1 MSTPSTPASTPA
13 SRPLTVRPR
22 VRVGSAAL
30 RLARGARTLLH
41 ALALTARRLLI
52 RLLWLLRGWAGLLA
66 GLLVA
71 LALWLGPLAGARWIA
86 AQATTLS
93 HHAAAAATTWYQ
105 TAYDAVA
112 WPAANGLT
120 ALRATQA
127 WAHHGLHGLA
137 PTIHTTPWAY
147 WMRYGAAWRYVALQ
161 GRGGAAVRAAIPVEL
176 GGALGVLALFAVFIM
191 IGRRKRALDPT
202 RANTYGGARW
212 QTWDEL
218 RRRRAKPGDMV
229 LGTVRRGLG
238 RITVGVSSELLLE
251 GVAID
256 APTGLGKSNAFFKTQ
271 LLEPDPGVDYVA
283 TDNKGDGWKQTAAAL
298 SRTHDVY
305 RLDMQ
310 TPAHSVTWAPLALV
324 RTPAKAEDWAR
335 AWLHNSKPADSAP
348 PQPYFEQAVL
358 LLMAAGVMHVHA
370 VAAAAGRPSGTLDE
384 LLALL
389 LQPNVEAIERALKSG
404 PSGAETGPA
413 AQFLGLIAEHR
424 DLRSSIPSGLAP
436 RLSALAD
443 PAIKAVVG
451 GQGALDLDRLG
462 RTDRRPVALY
472 IVIPAGDDTLRPL
485 VAALFT
491 TMFTVLLDRARTLP
505 NGELAREVRML
516 LDEFGTMG
524 AIPNAPKW
532 FNICRQPRISRVIS
546 FQSFSQLVDDYGE
559 LGAKAII
566 DSCNVLA
573 WLGGTRGDDA
583 KWASEALGNRTVLAR
598 GEGDSAAPGGL
609 FGRRPERDSRSA
621 SETGVPLLFPDDLAA
636 SSRRRVVAIAR
647 EARPMDLRTRPVWS
661 VRAMRRLMTRPA
673 PVACVEAPAQPT
685 PAPSRPTPSRPTP
698 AAPSPA
704 SAPAAQTPARA
715 EARVV
720 PAPPPSPAW
729 GTMPAVT
736 PRAPVRVGAKAT
748 PATPSSTPTVPTAVA
763 PVASTPAAATDAPS
777 SRPARLPTAPVKHG
791 TAYDW
796 TGLP

>member
-1 MSTPSTPASTPA
+1 MSTPASPPITG
-13 SRPLTVRPR
+13 RPW
-22 VRVGSAAL
+22 
-30 RLARGARTLLH
+30 ARAGHL
-41 ALALTARRLLI
+41 ARRLPSRARAGI
-52 RLLWLLRGWAGLLA
+52 VALLRIARHLLARVCWLLRGWSGLIAGLLA
-66 GLLVA
+66 V
-71 LALWLGPLAGARWIA
+71 LALWLGPLAGARWSVT
-86 AQATTLS
+86 QATALYRHVVAAVTL
-93 HHAAAAATTWYQ
+93 WYQ

-112 WPAANGLT
+112 WPAANGV
-120 ALRATQA
+120 AAVRATQA

-137 PTIHTTPWAY
+137 PTIHTSTWAF
-147 WMRYGAAWRYVALQ
+147 WMRHGAAWRYATLHSRSGAL
-161 GRGGAAVRAAIPVEL
+161 VRAAIPLEL
-176 GGALGVLALFAVFIM
+176 GGALALLALFAVFIV

-218 RRRRAKPGDMV
+218 KRRRAKPGDMV
-229 LGTVRRGLG
+229 LGTARRGLR
-238 RITVGVSSELLLE
+238 RITIGVRSALLLE

-271 LLEPDPGVDYVA
+271 LLEPDPQVDYVA
-283 TDNKGDGWKQTAAAL
+283 TDNKGDGWNQTAAAM
-298 SRTHDVY
+298 SRTHDIY

-310 TPAHSVTWAPLALV
+310 NPANSVTWAPLALV

-389 LQPNVEAIERALKSG
+389 LQPNVEAIEKALKNG

-451 GQGALDLDRLG
+451 GQGTLDLDRLG
-462 RTDRRPVALY
+462 RAGRRPVALY

-491 TMFTVLLDRARTLP
+491 TMFTVLLDRARALP

-566 DSCNVLA
+566 DSCNVLG

-583 KWASEALGNRTVLAR
+583 KWASDALGNRTVLAH
-598 GEGDSAAPGGL
+598 GEGESRTAGL
-609 FGRRPERDSRSA
+609 FGRSPDRGSQSV
-621 SETGVPLLFPDDLAA
+621 SEAGVPLLFPDDLAA

-673 PVACVEAPAQPT
+673 PRACLEAPLPSHPASVTPARAPAPVRTTAAGAPAPT
-685 PAPSRPTPSRPTP
+685 PAPTTG
-698 AAPSPA
+698 
-704 SAPAAQTPARA
+704 SAPAK
-715 EARVV
+715 
-720 PAPPPSPAW
+720 
-729 GTMPAVT
+729 MPG
-736 PRAPVRVGAKAT
+736 APVRVAAKA
-748 PATPSSTPTVPTAVA
+748 PA
-763 PVASTPAAATDAPS
+763 PVRAAGAPAASTPAAAADPAPTAVAS
-777 SRPARLPTAPVKHG
+777 ASRPARLPTAPVKHG

>member
-1 MSTPSTPASTPA
+1 MSTPASP
-13 SRPLTVRPR
+13 
-22 VRVGSAAL
+22 
-30 RLARGARTLLH
+30 
-41 ALALTARRLLI
+41 ALTARTVARASYAARRLARAPHAIVRLLALTLRRLLT
-52 RLLWLLRGWAGLLA
+52 RLLWLLRGWAGLIA

-71 LALWLGPLAGARWIA
+71 LALWLGPLAGARWITNQTIA
-86 AQATTLS
+86 LS
-93 HHAAAAATTWYQ
+93 HHVAAAVTLWYQ
-105 TAYDAVA
+105 TGYDAVA
-112 WPAANGLT
+112 WPAANGLA
-120 ALRATQA
+120 ALRAVQA
-127 WAHHGLHGLA
+127 WARHGYHGLA
-137 PTIHTTPWAY
+137 PTIHTSTWTF
-147 WMRYGAAWRYVALQ
+147 WMRHGAAWRYTNLHSRA
-161 GRGGAAVRAAIPVEL
+161 GAPVRAAIPLEL
-176 GGALGVLALFAVFIM
+176 GGALALLALCGVFIM

-212 QTWDEL
+212 QTWDEIK
-218 RRRRAKPGDMV
+218 RRRARPGDMV
-229 LGTVRRGLG
+229 LGTARHGFKRV
-238 RITVGVSSELLLE
+238 TVGVKAALLLE
-251 GVAID
+251 GMAID

-271 LLEPDPGVDYVA
+271 LLEPDPDVDYVA
-283 TDNKGDGWKQTAAAL
+283 TDNKGDGWNQTAAAM

-310 TPAHSVTWAPLALV
+310 NPANSVTWAPLALV

-370 VAAAAGRPSGTLDE
+370 VAAAAGRSSGTLDE

-389 LQPNVEAIERALKSG
+389 LQPNVEAIEKALKNG

-451 GQGALDLDRLG
+451 GQGTLDLDRLG
-462 RTDRRPVALY
+462 RAGWRPVALY

-583 KWASEALGNRTVLAR
+583 KWASDALGNRTVLAH
-598 GEGDSAAPGGL
+598 GEGESRTAGL
-609 FGRRPERDSRSA
+609 FGRSPDRGSQSV

-647 EARPMDLRTRPVWS
+647 EARPMDLRTRPMWS
-661 VRAMRRLMTRPA
+661 VQAMRRLMKRPA
-673 PVACVEAPAQPT
+673 PPARLEAPAPST
-685 PAPSRPTPSRPTP
+685 PPP
-698 AAPSPA
+698 AAV
-704 SAPAAQTPARA
+704 TPAREDA
-715 EARVV
+715 QVVAVPDAARGATPVGT
-720 PAPPPSPAW
+720 PS
-729 GTMPAVT
+729 
-736 PRAPVRVGAKAT
+736 APVRVRAKPI
-748 PATPSSTPTVPTAVA
+748 PATPPPATTAAVAVA
-763 PVASTPAAATDAPS
+763 PAASTPAAATDPA
-777 SRPARLPTAPVKHG
+777 RPARLPTAPVKHG

>member
-1 MSTPSTPASTPA
+1 MSTPASPPITG
-13 SRPLTVRPR
+13 RPW
-22 VRVGSAAL
+22 
-30 RLARGARTLLH
+30 ARAGHL
-41 ALALTARRLLI
+41 ARRLPSRTRAGIVALL
-52 RLLWLLRGWAGLLA
+52 RLVRRLLARALWLLRGWAGLIA
-66 GLLVA
+66 GLLAV
-71 LALWLGPLAGARWIA
+71 LALWLGPLAGARWSVATATALYRHGVA
-86 AQATTLS
+86 AVTL
-93 HHAAAAATTWYQ
+93 WYQ

-112 WPAANGLT
+112 WPAATGV
-120 ALRATQA
+120 AAVRATQA

-137 PTIHTTPWAY
+137 PTIHTTPWAF
-147 WMRYGAAWRYVALQ
+147 WMRHGAAWRYATLHSHS
-161 GRGGAAVRAAIPVEL
+161 GAPVRAAIPLEL
-176 GGALGVLALFAVFIM
+176 GGVLALLALFGVFIV
-191 IGRRKRALDPT
+191 IGRRTRALDPT

-218 RRRRAKPGDMV
+218 KRRRTKPGDMV
-229 LGTVRRGLG
+229 LGTARRGLR
-238 RITVGVSSELLLE
+238 RITIGVRSALLLE

-271 LLEPDPGVDYVA
+271 LLEPDPAVDYVA
-283 TDNKGDGWKQTAAAL
+283 TDNKGDGWNQTAAAM

-310 TPAHSVTWAPLALV
+310 NPANSVTWAPLALV

-370 VAAAAGRPSGTLDE
+370 VATAAGRPSGTLDE

-389 LQPNVEAIERALKSG
+389 LQPNVEAIEKALKNG

-451 GQGALDLDRLG
+451 GQGTLDLDRLG
-462 RTDRRPVALY
+462 RVGRRPVALY

-491 TMFTVLLDRARTLP
+491 TMFTVLLDRARMLP
-505 NGELAREVRML
+505 KGELDREVRML

-532 FNICRQPRISRVIS
+532 FNICRQPRIARVIS

-566 DSCNVLA
+566 DSCNVLG

-583 KWASEALGNRTVLAR
+583 KWASDALGNRTVLAH
-598 GEGDSAAPGGL
+598 GEGESRTAGL
-609 FGRRPERDSRSA
+609 FGRRPDRGSQSV

-647 EARPMDLRTRPVWS
+647 EARPLDLRTRPMWS
-661 VRAMRRLMTRPA
+661 VRAMRRLMTRPV
-673 PVACVEAPAQPT
+673 PRACVEASTHPHPALAAV
-685 PAPSRPTPSRPTP
+685 AP
-698 AAPSPA
+698 
-704 SAPAAQTPARA
+704 AQTPASKGA
-715 EARVV
+715 QVVVV
-720 PAPPPSPAW
+720 PDAAR
-729 GTMPAVT
+729 GAT
-736 PRAPVRVGAKAT
+736 PTGPWAPVRVTAK
-748 PATPSSTPTVPTAVA
+748 
-763 PVASTPAAATDAPS
+763 TPAATATAAPP
-777 SRPARLPTAPVKHG
+777 PALASATSTPPTAPPVTSGPPRLPTAPVKHG

>member
-1 MSTPSTPASTPA
+1 MSTPASP
-13 SRPLTVRPR
+13 PITVRPLA
-22 VRVGSAAL
+22 RVGRAAR
-30 RLARGARTLLH
+30 RLARLARTSVR
-41 ALALTARRLLI
+41 ALRHVVRRLLV
-52 RLLWLLRGWAGLLA
+52 RALWLLRGWVGLIVGLLA
-66 GLLVA
+66 V
-71 LALWLGPLAGARWIA
+71 LALWLGPLAGARWIGG
-86 AQATTLS
+86 QATALSRHGVAAVTL
-93 HHAAAAATTWYQ
+93 WYQ

-112 WPAANGLT
+112 WPAATGV
-120 ALRATQA
+120 AAVRATQA

-137 PTIHTTPWAY
+137 PTIHTSTWAF
-147 WMRYGAAWRYVALQ
+147 WMRHGAAWRYTNLHRRA
-161 GRGGAAVRAAIPVEL
+161 GAPVRAAIPVEL
-176 GGALGVLALFAVFIM
+176 GGALGFLLLCGVFIM
-191 IGRRKRALDPT
+191 IGRRTRALDPT

-218 RRRRAKPGDMV
+218 KLRRAKPGDMV
-229 LGTVRRGLG
+229 LGTARRGLR
-238 RITVGVSSELLLE
+238 RITIGVRSALLLE

-271 LLEPDPGVDYVA
+271 LLEPDPAVDYVA
-283 TDNKGDGWKQTAAAL
+283 TDNKGDGWNQTGAAM

-310 TPAHSVTWAPLALV
+310 NPANSVTWAPLALV

-370 VAAAAGRPSGTLDE
+370 VAAAAGRSSGTLDE

-389 LQPNVEAIERALKSG
+389 LQPNVEAIEKALKNG

-451 GQGALDLDRLG
+451 GQGTLDLDRLG
-462 RTDRRPVALY
+462 RTERRPVALY

-524 AIPNAPKW
+524 AIPHAPKW

-583 KWASEALGNRTVLAR
+583 KWASDALGNRTVLAH

-609 FGRRPERDSRSA
+609 FGRRPERDSRST
-621 SETGVPLLFPDDLAA
+621 SEAGVPLLFPDDLAA

-661 VRAMRRLMTRPA
+661 VRAMRQLMTRPA
-673 PVACVEAPAQPT
+673 PRACVEAPVNPARAPAPALTRTTAAGAPAPT
-685 PAPSRPTPSRPTP
+685 PAPT
-698 AAPSPA
+698 AG
-704 SAPAAQTPARA
+704 SAPAKTPD
-715 EARVV
+715 
-720 PAPPPSPAW
+720 
-729 GTMPAVT
+729 
-736 PRAPVRVGAKAT
+736 APVRVVAKA
-748 PATPSSTPTVPTAVA
+748 PAPA
-763 PVASTPAAATDAPS
+763 PVRAAGAPAASTPAAAKDPAPTAVAS
-777 SRPARLPTAPVKHG
+777 ASRPARLPTAPVKHG

>member
-1 MSTPSTPASTPA
+1 MSTPRTPASP
-13 SRPLTVRPR
+13 PLTTRPWAR
-22 VRVGSAAL
+22 AGIAAR
-30 RLARGARTLLH
+30 RLARLPRAIGRVLVFTLH
-41 ALALTARRLLI
+41 RLCA
-52 RLLWLLRGWAGLLA
+52 RLLWLLRGWAGLIA

-71 LALWLGPLAGARWIA
+71 LGLWLGPLAGARWIA
-86 AQATTLS
+86 SQATTLYR
-93 HHAAAAATTWYQ
+93 HAAAAVMLWYQ

-112 WPAANGLT
+112 WPAANGLS

-127 WAHHGLHGLA
+127 WAHHGYHGLA
-137 PTIHTTPWAY
+137 PTIHTSTWAF
-147 WMRYGAAWRYVALQ
+147 WMRHGAAWRYAALHSPS
-161 GRGGAAVRAAIPVEL
+161 GAPVRAALPLEL
-176 GGALGVLALFAVFIM
+176 GGVLGVLALFVVFIA
-191 IGRRKRALDPT
+191 IGRRKSALDPT
-202 RANTYGGARW
+202 RANTYGGSRW

-218 RRRRAKPGDMV
+218 RQRRAKPGDMV
-229 LGTVRRGLG
+229 LGTARRGF
-238 RITVGVSSELLLE
+238 RKMTVGVRSALLLE

-271 LLEPDPGVDYVA
+271 LLEPDPDVDYVA
-283 TDNKGDGWKQTAAAL
+283 TDNKGDGWTQTAAAL

-310 TPAHSVTWAPLALV
+310 NPANSVTWAPLALV

-389 LQPNVEAIERALKSG
+389 LQPNVEAIEKALKKG

-451 GQGALDLDRLG
+451 AQGTLDLDRLG
-462 RTDRRPVALY
+462 RTGRRPVALY

-505 NGELAREVRML
+505 KGELAREVRLL

-532 FNICRQPRISRVIS
+532 FNICRQPRIARVIS

-566 DSCNVLA
+566 DSCNMLA

-583 KWASEALGNRTVLAR
+583 KWASDALGNRTVLAH
-598 GEGDSAAPGGL
+598 GEGESRTAGL
-609 FGRRPERDSRSA
+609 FGRSPDRGSQSV

-647 EARPMDLRTRPVWS
+647 EARPMDLRTRPMWS
-661 VRAMRRLMTRPA
+661 VRAMRRLMTRTA
-673 PVACVEAPAQPT
+673 PRACVEAPAQPT
-685 PAPSRPTPSRPTP
+685 PAPSRPTP
-698 AAPSPA
+698 AAPASA
-704 SAPAAQTPARA
+704 SAPAARTPARA
-715 EARVV
+715 EARVGL
-720 PAPPPSPAW
+720 APTPSPAW
-729 GTMPAVT
+729 GAMPAVT
-736 PRAPVRVGAKAT
+736 PSAPVRVVAKPA
-748 PATPSSTPTVPTAVA
+748 PATPPSTPTAPTAA
-763 PVASTPAAATDAPS
+763 TPVASTPAAATEPAPAAGAS
-777 SRPARLPTAPVKHG
+777 ASRPARLPTAPVKHG

>member
-1 MSTPSTPASTPA
+1 MSTPASP
-13 SRPLTVRPR
+13 PLTTRPWA
-22 VRVGSAAL
+22 RVGVAAR
-30 RLARGARTLLH
+30 RLARLARTLVR
-41 ALALTARRLLI
+41 ALLLTMRRLLA
-52 RLLWLLRGWAGLLA
+52 RLLWLLRGWSGLIA

-71 LALWLGPLAGARWIA
+71 LALWLGPAAGARWIA
-86 AQATTLS
+86 GQATARYRHVVAAVTL
-93 HHAAAAATTWYQ
+93 WYQ
-105 TAYDAVA
+105 TAYDAAA
-112 WPAANGLT
+112 WPAATGV
-120 ALRATQA
+120 AAVRATQA

-137 PTIHTTPWAY
+137 PTIRTSTWAF
-147 WMRYGAAWRYVALQ
+147 WMRHGAAWRYTNLHSRA
-161 GRGGAAVRAAIPVEL
+161 GAPVRAVIPLEI
-176 GGALGVLALFAVFIM
+176 GGVLALLALFGVFFM

-212 QTWDEL
+212 QTWGEIK
-218 RRRRAKPGDMV
+218 RRRAKPGDMV
-229 LGTVRRGLG
+229 LGTARRGLR
-238 RITVGVSSELLLE
+238 RITIGVRSALLLE

-271 LLEPDPGVDYVA
+271 LLEPDPQVDYVA
-283 TDNKGDGWKQTAAAL
+283 TDNKGDGWNQTAAAL

-310 TPAHSVTWAPLALV
+310 NPANSVTWAPLALV

-335 AWLHNSKPADSAP
+335 AWLHNSKPTDSAP

-389 LQPNVEAIERALKSG
+389 LQPNVEAIEKALKKG

-451 GQGALDLDRLG
+451 GQGTLDLDRLG
-462 RTDRRPVALY
+462 RQERRPVTLY

-505 NGELAREVRML
+505 NGELDREVRML

-524 AIPNAPKW
+524 AIPNASKW

-583 KWASEALGNRTVLAR
+583 KWASDALGNRTVLAH

-609 FGRRPERDSRSA
+609 FGRRPDRGSQSV

-647 EARPMDLRTRPVWS
+647 EARPMDLRTRPMWS
-661 VRAMRRLMTRPA
+661 VRAMRRLMKRPA
-673 PVACVEAPAQPT
+673 PRACVESPAEPT
-685 PAPSRPTPSRPTP
+685 PAP
-698 AAPSPA
+698 
-704 SAPAAQTPARA
+704 APAPITPAREDA
-715 EARVV
+715 QVVAVPNAARGATPV
-720 PAPPPSPAW
+720 
-729 GTMPAVT
+729 GT
-736 PRAPVRVGAKAT
+736 PRAPVRVMVK
-748 PATPSSTPTVPTAVA
+748 PTPTIPPPAPAASAAEDPA
-763 PVASTPAAATDAPS
+763 PVAATDPA
-777 SRPARLPTAPVKHG
+777 RPARLPTAPVKQG

>member
-1 MSTPSTPASTPA
+1 MSTPASP
-13 SRPLTVRPR
+13 PLTARTVAR
-22 VRVGSAAL
+22 AAHAAR
-30 RLARGARTLLH
+30 RLARLPRALVRVLL
-41 ALALTARRLLI
+41 LTSRRLCA
-52 RLLWLLRGWAGLLA
+52 RALWLLRGWAGLIA
-66 GLLVA
+66 GVLVA
-71 LALWLGPLAGARWIA
+71 LVIELGPAGGARWIGATATALSRYIIA
-86 AQATTLS
+86 AVTL
-93 HHAAAAATTWYQ
+93 WYQ

-112 WPAANGLT
+112 WLAANGVT

-137 PTIHTTPWAY
+137 PTIHTSTWAF
-147 WMRYGAAWRYVALQ
+147 WMRHGAAWRYTTLHS
-161 GRGGAAVRAAIPVEL
+161 RSGAPVRAAIPLEL
-176 GGALGVLALFAVFIM
+176 GGVLALLALFGVFIM

-202 RANTYGGARW
+202 RANTYGGAHW

-218 RRRRAKPGDMV
+218 KRRRAKPGDMV
-229 LGTVRRGLG
+229 LGTARRGLR
-238 RITVGVSSELLLE
+238 RITIGVRSALLLE

-271 LLEPDPGVDYVA
+271 LLEPDPAVDYVA
-283 TDNKGDGWKQTAAAL
+283 TDNKGDGWNQTAAAM

-310 TPAHSVTWAPLALV
+310 NPANSVTWAPLALV

-389 LQPNVEAIERALKSG
+389 LQPNVEAIEKALKNG

-451 GQGALDLDRLG
+451 GQGTLDLDRLG
-462 RTDRRPVALY
+462 RTGQRPVALY

-546 FQSFSQLVDDYGE
+546 FQSFSQVVDDYGE

-566 DSCNVLA
+566 DSCNVLC

-583 KWASEALGNRTVLAR
+583 KWASDALGNRTVLAH
-598 GEGDSAAPGGL
+598 GEGESRTAGV
-609 FGRRPERDSRSA
+609 FGKSPDRGSQSV

-636 SSRRRVVAIAR
+636 SSRRRIVAIAR
-647 EARPMDLRTRPVWS
+647 EARPLDLRTRPMWS

-673 PVACVEAPAQPT
+673 PRACLEAPAEPT
-685 PAPSRPTPSRPTP
+685 PTP
-698 AAPSPA
+698 AAI
-704 SAPAAQTPARA
+704 TPAREDA
-715 EARVV
+715 QVVAVPNAARGAT
-720 PAPPPSPAW
+720 PGGA
-729 GTMPAVT
+729 
-736 PRAPVRVGAKAT
+736 PRAPVRVLVK
-748 PATPSSTPTVPTAVA
+748 PTPTTPPPAASAPTAATNPA
-763 PVASTPAAATDAPS
+763 PVATAPA

>member
-1 MSTPSTPASTPA
+1 MSTPASP
-13 SRPLTVRPR
+13 PITVRP
-22 VRVGSAAL
+22 
-30 RLARGARTLLH
+30 LARAGQF
-41 ALALTARRLLI
+41 ARRLPARARAGVV
-52 RLLWLLRGWAGLLA
+52 RLLRLVRQLLTRVLWLLRGWSGLIAGA
-66 GLLVA
+66 LVA
-71 LALWLGPLAGARWIA
+71 LALGLGPAGGTRWIGT
-86 AQATTLS
+86 QATALS
-93 HHAAAAATTWYQ
+93 RYVAAAVTLWYQ

-112 WPAANGLT
+112 WPAATGV
-120 ALRATQA
+120 AAVRATQA
-127 WAHHGLHGLA
+127 WIRHGYHGLA
-137 PTIHTTPWAY
+137 PTIHTSTWAF
-147 WMRYGAAWRYVALQ
+147 WMRNGAAWRYTNLHRRA
-161 GRGGAAVRAAIPVEL
+161 GAPVRAAIPLEL
-176 GGALGVLALFAVFIM
+176 GGVLALLALFAVFIV

-218 RRRRAKPGDMV
+218 KRRRARPGDMI
-229 LGTVRRGLG
+229 LGTARRGFKT
-238 RITVGVSSELLLE
+238 ITVGVSSALLLE

-271 LLEPDPGVDYVA
+271 LLEPDPSVDYVA
-283 TDNKGDGWKQTAAAL
+283 TDNKGDGWTQTAAAL
-298 SRTHDVY
+298 ARTHDCY

-310 TPAHSVTWAPLALV
+310 TPAASVTWAPLALV

-370 VAAAAGRPSGTLDE
+370 VAAVAGRPSGTLDE

-389 LQPNVEAIERALKSG
+389 LQPNVEAIEKALKKG

-451 GQGALDLDRLG
+451 GQGTLDLDRLG
-462 RTDRRPVALY
+462 RTGQRPVALY

-491 TMFTVLLDRARTLP
+491 TMFTVLLDRARALP
-505 NGELAREVRML
+505 KGELAREVRML

-524 AIPNAPKW
+524 AIPHAPKW

-621 SETGVPLLFPDDLAA
+621 SEAGVPLLFPDDLAA

-647 EARPMDLRTRPVWS
+647 EARPLDLRTRPVWS

-673 PVACVEAPAQPT
+673 PMACVEAPTHPH
-685 PAPSRPTPSRPTP
+685 P
-698 AAPSPA
+698 
-704 SAPAAQTPARA
+704 APAAVAPAQTPPVKGTQVV
-715 EARVV
+715 VV
-720 PAPPPSPAW
+720 PDAAR
-729 GTMPAVT
+729 GAT
-736 PRAPVRVGAKAT
+736 PTGPWAPVRV
-748 PATPSSTPTVPTAVA
+748 TAN
-763 PVASTPAAATDAPS
+763 TPAAATTAAPMPAATTAVPPPAPATATSTPSTAPS
-777 SRPARLPTAPVKHG
+777 VASGPARLPTAPVKHG

>member
-1 MSTPSTPASTPA
+1 MSTPASP
-13 SRPLTVRPR
+13 PITVRPLA
-22 VRVGSAAL
+22 RVGRAAR
-30 RLARGARTLLH
+30 RLARLARTSVR
-41 ALALTARRLLI
+41 ALRHVVRRLLV
-52 RLLWLLRGWAGLLA
+52 RALWLLRGWVGLIVGLLA
-66 GLLVA
+66 V
-71 LALWLGPLAGARWIA
+71 LALWLGPLAGARWIGG
-86 AQATTLS
+86 QATALSRHVVAAVTL
-93 HHAAAAATTWYQ
+93 WYQ

-112 WPAANGLT
+112 WPAATGV
-120 ALRATQA
+120 AAVRATQA

-137 PTIHTTPWAY
+137 PTIHTSTWTF
-147 WMRYGAAWRYVALQ
+147 WMRHGAAGRYTNLHSRA
-161 GRGGAAVRAAIPVEL
+161 GAPVRAAIPVEL
-176 GGALGVLALFAVFIM
+176 GGALGFLLLCGVFIM
-191 IGRRKRALDPT
+191 IGRRTRALDPT

-218 RRRRAKPGDMV
+218 KRRRAKPGDMV
-229 LGTVRRGLG
+229 LGTARRGLR
-238 RITVGVSSELLLE
+238 RITIGVRSALLLE

-271 LLEPDPGVDYVA
+271 LLEPDPQVDYVA
-283 TDNKGDGWKQTAAAL
+283 TDNKGDGWNQTAAAM

-310 TPAHSVTWAPLALV
+310 NPANSVTWAPLALV

-370 VAAAAGRPSGTLDE
+370 VAAAAGRSSGTLDE

-389 LQPNVEAIERALKSG
+389 LQPNVEAIEKALKNG

-451 GQGALDLDRLG
+451 GQGTLDLDRLG
-462 RTDRRPVALY
+462 RAGRRPVALY

-505 NGELAREVRML
+505 NGELEREVRML

-546 FQSFSQLVDDYGE
+546 FQSFSQLVDDYRE

-566 DSCNVLA
+566 DSCNVLG

-583 KWASEALGNRTVLAR
+583 KWASDALGNRTVLAH
-598 GEGDSAAPGGL
+598 GEGESRTAGL
-609 FGRRPERDSRSA
+609 FGRSPDRGSQSV

-673 PVACVEAPAQPT
+673 PRACLEAPLEPR
-685 PAPSRPTPSRPTP
+685 PAPVSTAAARTPVSE
-698 AAPSPA
+698 
-704 SAPAAQTPARA
+704 

-720 PAPPPSPAW
+720 PVAPPAPAR
-729 GTMPAVT
+729 GAAPAAT
-736 PRAPVRVGAKAT
+736 PHAPVRVLAK
-748 PATPSSTPTVPTAVA
+748 STPTTPAPAATAAVA
-763 PVASTPAAATDAPS
+763 ATATDPA
-777 SRPARLPTAPVKHG
+777 RPTRLPTAPVKHG

>member
-1 MSTPSTPASTPA
+1 MSTSASP
-13 SRPLTVRPR
+13 PLTARPWAR
-22 VRVGSAAL
+22 AGLAAR
-30 RLARGARTLLH
+30 RLARGARALGRVLVH
-41 ALALTARRLLI
+41 AGRRLLT
-52 RLLWLLRGWAGLLA
+52 RLLWLLRGWSGLIA
-66 GLLVA
+66 GLLVT

-86 AQATTLS
+86 VQATALY
-93 HHAAAAATTWYQ
+93 HHAAAAVTLWYQ
-105 TAYDAVA
+105 TAYGAIA

-127 WAHHGLHGLA
+127 WARHGYHGLA
-137 PTIHTTPWAY
+137 PSIHTSTWAV
-147 WMRYGAAWRYVALQ
+147 WMRHGAAWRYATLHSPS
-161 GRGGAAVRAAIPVEL
+161 GAPVRAALPLEL
-176 GGALGVLALFAVFIM
+176 GGVLGFLALCAVFIL
-191 IGRRKRALDPT
+191 IGRRTRALDPT
-202 RANTYGGARW
+202 RANTYGGSRW

-218 RRRRAKPGDMV
+218 RRRRARPGDMV
-229 LGTVRRGLG
+229 LGTARRGLT
-238 RITVGVSSELLLE
+238 RITVGVPSALLRE

-256 APTGLGKSNAFFKTQ
+256 APTGLGKSNAFFKTH

-283 TDNKGDGWKQTAAAL
+283 TDNKGDGWTQTAAAL
-298 SRTHDVY
+298 SRTHDCY

-310 TPAHSVTWAPLALV
+310 TPANSVTWAPLALV

-358 LLMAAGVMHVHA
+358 LLIAAGVMHVHA
-370 VAAAAGRPSGTLDE
+370 VAAASGRPSGTLDE

-389 LQPNVEAIERALKSG
+389 LQPNVEAIEKALKNG

-462 RTDRRPVALY
+462 RTGRRPVALY

-505 NGELAREVRML
+505 KGELEREVRML

-546 FQSFSQLVDDYGE
+546 FQSFAQLVDDYGE
-559 LGAKAII
+559 LGAKALI

-583 KWASEALGNRTVLAR
+583 TWASEALGHRTVLAH
-598 GEGDSAAPGGL
+598 GEGESRTAGL
-609 FGRRPERDSRSA
+609 FGRRPDRGSQSV

-647 EARPMDLRTRPVWS
+647 EARPLDLRTRPMWS
-661 VRAMRRLMTRPA
+661 VRAMRRLMKRPA
-673 PVACVEAPAQPT
+673 PIACAEAPTVLAKPT
-685 PAPSRPTPSRPTP
+685 PAPSRSTT
-698 AAPSPA
+698 ATGAHAPA
-704 SAPAAQTPARA
+704 SASARA
-715 EARVV
+715 VN
-720 PAPPPSPAW
+720 PSGAW
-729 GTMPAVT
+729 RGAMPAET
-736 PRAPVRVGAKAT
+736 PSAPVRVVTKPI
-748 PATPSSTPTVPTAVA
+748 PATPPP
-763 PVASTPAAATDAPS
+763 ASAALAPAAATDVAPAAIAPA

-791 TAYDW
+791 RAYDW

>member
-1 MSTPSTPASTPA
+1 MSTPASP
-13 SRPLTVRPR
+13 PLTARPWA
-22 VRVGSAAL
+22 RVGLAAR
-30 RLARGARTLLH
+30 RLARLARALVRVVLH
-41 ALALTARRLLI
+41 AVHRLLA
-52 RLLWLLRGWAGLLA
+52 RLVWLLRGWSGLIAGLLA
-66 GLLVA
+66 V
-71 LALWLGPLAGARWIA
+71 LALWLGPLAGARWIVT
-86 AQATTLS
+86 QATTLYR
-93 HHAAAAATTWYQ
+93 HVVTAMTLWYQ
-105 TAYDAVA
+105 MAYDAVA
-112 WPAANGLT
+112 WPAATGV
-120 ALRATQA
+120 AAVRATQA
-127 WAHHGLHGLA
+127 WVRHGYHGLV
-137 PTIHTTPWAY
+137 PTIHTSTWAF
-147 WMRYGAAWRYVALQ
+147 WMRHGAAWRYATLHSPS
-161 GRGGAAVRAAIPVEL
+161 GAPVRAALPVEL
-176 GGALGVLALFAVFIM
+176 GGVLALLTLFAAFIM

-212 QTWDEL
+212 QTWDEIK
-218 RRRRAKPGDMV
+218 RRRARPGDMV
-229 LGTVRRGLG
+229 LGTTRRGLR
-238 RITVGVSSELLLE
+238 RITVGVSSALLLE

-256 APTGLGKSNAFFKTQ
+256 APTGLGKSNAFFKPQ
-271 LLEPDPGVDYVA
+271 LLEPDPTVDYII
-283 TDNKGDGWKQTAAAL
+283 TDNKGDGWTQTAAAM

-310 TPAHSVTWAPLALV
+310 NPANSVTWAPLALV

-370 VAAAAGRPSGTLDE
+370 VAAVAGRPSGTLDD

-389 LQPNVEAIERALKSG
+389 LQPNVEAIERALKKG

-451 GQGALDLDRLG
+451 GQGTLDLDRLG
-462 RTDRRPVALY
+462 RTGRRPVALY

-524 AIPNAPKW
+524 VIPHVPKW

-583 KWASEALGNRTVLAR
+583 RWASDALGHRTVLAR

-621 SETGVPLLFPDDLAA
+621 SEAGVPLLFPDDLAA

-647 EARPMDLRTRPVWS
+647 EARPMDLRTRPMWS
-661 VRAMRRLMTRPA
+661 VRAMRRLMTQPA
-673 PVACVEAPAQPT
+673 PIACLEAPTHPHPAPAAVAPAQTPPLKGTQVVVVPDAARGTTPT
-685 PAPSRPTPSRPTP
+685 GPWAPMRVTAKTP
-698 AAPSPA
+698 AATA
-704 SAPAAQTPARA
+704 TAAPA
-715 EARVV
+715 
-720 PAPPPSPAW
+720 
-729 GTMPAVT
+729 
-736 PRAPVRVGAKAT
+736 
-748 PATPSSTPTVPTAVA
+748 PATATSTPSTAP
-763 PVASTPAAATDAPS
+763 PVASG
-777 SRPARLPTAPVKHG
+777 PARLPTAPVKHG

>member
-1 MSTPSTPASTPA
+1 MSTPASP
-13 SRPLTVRPR
+13 PLTARTVARA
-22 VRVGSAAL
+22 GHAAR
-30 RLARGARTLLH
+30 RLARLPRALVRALL
-41 ALALTARRLLI
+41 LTSRRLCA
-52 RLLWLLRGWAGLLA
+52 RVLWLLRGWAGLIVGALI
-66 GLLVA
+66 A
-71 LALWLGPLAGARWIA
+71 LAIGLGPADGARWIGA
-86 AQATTLS
+86 RATALY
-93 HHAAAAATTWYQ
+93 HHAAAAVTLWYQ
-105 TAYDAVA
+105 TAYDALA

-137 PTIHTTPWAY
+137 PTIHTSTWAF
-147 WMRYGAAWRYVALQ
+147 WMRHGAAWRYASLHSRSGVP
-161 GRGGAAVRAAIPVEL
+161 VRAAIPLEL
-176 GGALGVLALFAVFIM
+176 GGVLALLALFAVFIL

-202 RANTYGGARW
+202 HANTYGGARW

-229 LGTVRRGLG
+229 LGTARRGLG
-238 RITVGVSSELLLE
+238 RITIGVRSALLLE

-271 LLEPDPGVDYVA
+271 LLEPDPQVDYVA
-283 TDNKGDGWKQTAAAL
+283 TDNKGDGWNQTAAAM

-310 TPAHSVTWAPLALV
+310 NPANSVTWAPLALV

-389 LQPNVEAIERALKSG
+389 LQPNVEAIEKALKKG

-451 GQGALDLDRLG
+451 GQGTLDLDRLG
-462 RTDRRPVALY
+462 RKERRPVALY

-566 DSCNVLA
+566 DSCNVLG

-583 KWASEALGNRTVLAR
+583 KWASDALGNRTVLAH
-598 GEGDSAAPGGL
+598 GEGESRTAGL
-609 FGRRPERDSRSA
+609 FGRSPDRGSQSV

-673 PVACVEAPAQPT
+673 PRACLEAPVPSTPAPAAVAPVRASADEDARVAAPPNSSRVAAQTKTPSVPVRVLVKPT
-685 PAPSRPTPSRPTP
+685 PAT
-698 AAPSPA
+698 SP
-704 SAPAAQTPARA
+704 SAPAAPA
-715 EARVV
+715 
-720 PAPPPSPAW
+720 
-729 GTMPAVT
+729 
-736 PRAPVRVGAKAT
+736 
-748 PATPSSTPTVPTAVA
+748 AVA
-763 PVASTPAAATDAPS
+763 PAASTPAAATDPAPAAVVS
-777 SRPARLPTAPVKHG
+777 ASRPARLPTAPVKHG

>member
-1 MSTPSTPASTPA
+1 MSTPASPPITG
-13 SRPLTVRPR
+13 RPW
-22 VRVGSAAL
+22 
-30 RLARGARTLLH
+30 ARAGHL
-41 ALALTARRLLI
+41 ARRLPSRARAGI
-52 RLLWLLRGWAGLLA
+52 VALLRVARHLLARVFWLLRGWAGLIA
-66 GLLVA
+66 GLLAV
-71 LALWLGPLAGARWIA
+71 LALWLGPLAGARWSVT
-86 AQATTLS
+86 QATALYHHVAASATL
-93 HHAAAAATTWYQ
+93 WYQ

-112 WPAANGLT
+112 WPAATGV
-120 ALRATQA
+120 AAVRATQA
-127 WAHHGLHGLA
+127 WAHHGYHGLA
-137 PTIHTTPWAY
+137 PTIHTSTWAF
-147 WMRYGAAWRYVALQ
+147 WMRHGAAWRYASLHS
-161 GRGGAAVRAAIPVEL
+161 RSGAPVRAAIPLEL
-176 GGALGVLALFAVFIM
+176 GGALALLLLFAVFIV

-218 RRRRAKPGDMV
+218 KRRRAKPGDMV
-229 LGTVRRGLG
+229 LGTARRGLG
-238 RITVGVSSELLLE
+238 RITIGVRSALLLE

-271 LLEPDPGVDYVA
+271 LLEPDPDVDYVA
-283 TDNKGDGWKQTAAAL
+283 TDNKGDGWNQTAAAM

-310 TPAHSVTWAPLALV
+310 NPANSVTWAPLALV

-389 LQPNVEAIERALKSG
+389 LQPNVEAIEKALKNG

-451 GQGALDLDRLG
+451 GQGTLDLDRLG
-462 RTDRRPVALY
+462 RTGRRPVALY

-583 KWASEALGNRTVLAR
+583 KWASDALGNRTVLAH

-609 FGRRPERDSRSA
+609 FGRRPDRGSQSV

-647 EARPMDLRTRPVWS
+647 EARPLDLRTRPMWS

-673 PVACVEAPAQPT
+673 PRACLEAPLPSHPTSATTASTPT
-685 PAPSRPTPSRPTP
+685 PATEGAGVGASPKPTRGSTPAKTPS
-698 AAPSPA
+698 
-704 SAPAAQTPARA
+704 
-715 EARVV
+715 
-720 PAPPPSPAW
+720 
-729 GTMPAVT
+729 
-736 PRAPVRVGAKAT
+736 APVRVLVKPT
-748 PATPSSTPTVPTAVA
+748 PATPPPAATAAVA
-763 PVASTPAAATDAPS
+763 TTDPATATDPA
-777 SRPARLPTAPVKHG
+777 RPARLPTAPVKQG

>member
-1 MSTPSTPASTPA
+1 
-13 SRPLTVRPR
+13 
-22 VRVGSAAL
+22 
-30 RLARGARTLLH
+30 
-41 ALALTARRLLI
+41 
-52 RLLWLLRGWAGLLA
+52 
-66 GLLVA
+66 
-71 LALWLGPLAGARWIA
+71 
-86 AQATTLS
+86 
-93 HHAAAAATTWYQ
+93 
-105 TAYDAVA
+105 
-112 WPAANGLT
+112 
-120 ALRATQA
+120 
-127 WAHHGLHGLA
+127 
-137 PTIHTTPWAY
+137 
-147 WMRYGAAWRYVALQ
+147 
-161 GRGGAAVRAAIPVEL
+161 
-176 GGALGVLALFAVFIM
+176 
-191 IGRRKRALDPT
+191 
-202 RANTYGGARW
+202 
-212 QTWDEL
+212 
-218 RRRRAKPGDMV
+218 
-229 LGTVRRGLG
+229 
-238 RITVGVSSELLLE
+238 
-251 GVAID
+251 VAID

-283 TDNKGDGWKQTAAAL
+283 TDNKGDGWNQTAAAM

-310 TPAHSVTWAPLALV
+310 NPANSVTWAPLALV

-335 AWLHNSKPADSAP
+335 AWLHNSNPADSAP

-389 LQPNVEAIERALKSG
+389 LQPNVEAIEKALKNG

-451 GQGALDLDRLG
+451 GQGTLDLDRLG
-462 RTDRRPVALY
+462 RTGQRPVALY

-583 KWASEALGNRTVLAR
+583 KWASDALGNRTVLAH
-598 GEGDSAAPGGL
+598 GEGESRTAGL
-609 FGRRPERDSRSA
+609 FGRSPDRGSQSV

-647 EARPMDLRTRPVWS
+647 EARPMDLRTRPMWS

-673 PVACVEAPAQPT
+673 PIACLEAPLPSH
-685 PAPSRPTPSRPTP
+685 PAPVATAAARTPVSE
-698 AAPSPA
+698 
-704 SAPAAQTPARA
+704 

-720 PAPPPSPAW
+720 PVAPPAPAR
-729 GTMPAVT
+729 GAAPAAT
-736 PRAPVRVGAKAT
+736 PHAPVRVLAK
-748 PATPSSTPTVPTAVA
+748 PTPTPPPQQPQRRRRT
-763 PVASTPAAATDAPS
+763 
-777 SRPARLPTAPVKHG
+777 RRGRHG
-791 TAYDW
+791 C
-796 TGLP
+796 PQPR

>member
-1 MSTPSTPASTPA
+1 MSTPSTPVSPPITT
-13 SRPLTVRPR
+13 RPWA
-22 VRVGSAAL
+22 RVGVA
-30 RLARGARTLLH
+30 
-41 ALALTARRLLI
+41 ARRLT
-52 RLLWLLRGWAGLLA
+52 RLPRAFVRALSLNLRRLCARALWLLRGWAGLIA
-66 GLLVA
+66 GVLVA
-71 LALWLGPLAGARWIA
+71 LAIGLGPAGGARWIGT
-86 AQATTLS
+86 QATALSRHVAAVVTL
-93 HHAAAAATTWYQ
+93 WYQ
-105 TAYDAVA
+105 TGYDAVA
-112 WPAANGLT
+112 WPAANGLS
-120 ALRATQA
+120 ALRATRA
-127 WAHHGLHGLA
+127 WARHGLHGLA
-137 PTIHTTPWAY
+137 PTIHTSTWAF
-147 WMRYGAAWRYVALQ
+147 WMRHGAAWRYATLHS
-161 GRGGAAVRAAIPVEL
+161 RSGAPVRAAIPLEL
-176 GGALGVLALFAVFIM
+176 GGALALLALFGVFIV
-191 IGRRKRALDPT
+191 IGRRKRGLDPT

-229 LGTVRRGLG
+229 LGTARRGL
-238 RITVGVSSELLLE
+238 RRVTVGVTAALLLE

-271 LLEPDPGVDYVA
+271 LLEPDPQVDYVA
-283 TDNKGDGWKQTAAAL
+283 TDNKGDGWNQTVAAM
-298 SRTHDVY
+298 SRTHDIY

-310 TPAHSVTWAPLALV
+310 NPANSVTWAPLALV

-370 VAAAAGRPSGTLDE
+370 VAAAAGRSSGTLDE

-389 LQPNVEAIERALKSG
+389 LQPNVEAIEKALKNG

-451 GQGALDLDRLG
+451 GQGTLDLDRLG
-462 RTDRRPVALY
+462 RTGRRPVALY

-491 TMFTVLLDRARTLP
+491 TMFTVLLDRARALP
-505 NGELAREVRML
+505 NGELEREVRML

-583 KWASEALGNRTVLAR
+583 KWASDALGNRTVLAH

-609 FGRRPERDSRSA
+609 FGRRPERDSRST
-621 SETGVPLLFPDDLAA
+621 SEAGVPLLFPDDLAA

-661 VRAMRRLMTRPA
+661 VWAMRRLMTRPA
-673 PVACVEAPAQPT
+673 PRACLEAPL
-685 PAPSRPTPSRPTP
+685 PSH
-698 AAPSPA
+698 PA
-704 SAPAAQTPARA
+704 SATTASARTPATEGAGVGASPKPSRGSA
-715 EARVV
+715 
-720 PAPPPSPAW
+720 PAKTPS
-729 GTMPAVT
+729 
-736 PRAPVRVGAKAT
+736 APVRVLVKPT
-748 PATPSSTPTVPTAVA
+748 PATPPATTSTG
-763 PVASTPAAATDAPS
+763 AAA
-777 SRPARLPTAPVKHG
+777 PASASGPTRTPTAPVKNG
-791 TAYDW
+791 RAYDW

>member
-1 MSTPSTPASTPA
+1 MSTPRTPASPPIA
-13 SRPLTVRPR
+13 ARPR
-22 VRVGSAAL
+22 ARAGVAVR
-30 RLARGARTLLH
+30 RLARLPRVLVRALLH
-41 ALALTARRLLI
+41 AGCRLLA
-52 RLLWLLRGWAGLLA
+52 RVLWLLRGWTGLLA
-66 GLLVA
+66 GTLAV
-71 LALWLGPLAGARWIA
+71 LALWLGPLAGARWSVTQTTALYRHGVA
-86 AQATTLS
+86 AVTL
-93 HHAAAAATTWYQ
+93 WYQ

-112 WPAANGLT
+112 WPAATGVA

-127 WAHHGLHGLA
+127 WVRHGYHGLT
-137 PTIHTTPWAY
+137 PTIHTSTWAF
-147 WMRYGAAWRYVALQ
+147 WMRHGAAWRYTNLHNRA
-161 GRGGAAVRAAIPVEL
+161 GAPVRAAIPVEL
-176 GGALGVLALFAVFIM
+176 GGALGLLLLFGVFIM

-218 RRRRAKPGDMV
+218 KRRRAKPGDMV
-229 LGTVRRGLG
+229 LGTARRGLG
-238 RITVGVSSELLLE
+238 RITIGVRSALLLE

-271 LLEPDPGVDYVA
+271 LLEPDPAVDYVA
-283 TDNKGDGWKQTAAAL
+283 TDNKGDGWNQTAAAM

-310 TPAHSVTWAPLALV
+310 NPANSVTWAPLALV

-370 VAAAAGRPSGTLDE
+370 VAAVAGRPSGTLDE

-389 LQPNVEAIERALKSG
+389 LQPNVEAIEKALKKG

-451 GQGALDLDRLG
+451 GQGTLDLDRLG
-462 RTDRRPVALY
+462 RVGRRPVALY

-524 AIPNAPKW
+524 AIPHAPKW

-583 KWASEALGNRTVLAR
+583 KWASDALGHRTVLAR

-621 SETGVPLLFPDDLAA
+621 SEAGVPLLFPDDLAA

-647 EARPMDLRTRPVWS
+647 EARPMDLHTRPMWS

-673 PVACVEAPAQPT
+673 PRACVEALTHPHP
-685 PAPSRPTPSRPTP
+685 
-698 AAPSPA
+698 
-704 SAPAAQTPARA
+704 APAAVAPAQIPSPKGA
-715 EARVV
+715 QAVVV
-720 PAPPPSPAW
+720 PDAAR
-729 GTMPAVT
+729 GTT
-736 PRAPVRVGAKAT
+736 PTGPWAPVRVTAKTPVAT
-748 PATPSSTPTVPTAVA
+748 ATAAPPSAPATA
-763 PVASTPAAATDAPS
+763 ASTPSTALSAASGP
-777 SRPARLPTAPVKHG
+777 PRLPTAPVKHG

>member
-1 MSTPSTPASTPA
+1 MSTPSTPADTPLVA
-13 SRPLTVRPR
+13 RPLARA
-22 VRVGSAAL
+22 GDAA
-30 RLARGARTLLH
+30 RHLARLSRALVRT
-41 ALALTARRLLI
+41 LALTLRRLFA

-66 GLLVA
+66 GALVA

-86 AQATTLS
+86 VQATTLS
-93 HHAAAAATTWYQ
+93 HHAAVALTAWYQ

-120 ALRATQA
+120 ALGATQA

-137 PTIHTTPWAY
+137 PTVRGISWAH
-147 WMRYGAAWRYVALQ
+147 WMRHGAAWRYAALHSPS
-161 GRGGAAVRAAIPVEL
+161 GAPVRAAIPVEL
-176 GGALGVLALFAVFIM
+176 GAALGVLALFAVFIM

-229 LGTVRRGLG
+229 LGTARRGLK
-238 RITVGVSSELLLE
+238 RITVGVPSALLLE

-271 LLEPDPGVDYVA
+271 LLEPDPEVDYVA

-370 VAAAAGRPSGTLDE
+370 VAAAADRLSGTLDE

-462 RTDRRPVALY
+462 RQGRRPVALY

-491 TMFTVLLDRARTLP
+491 TMFTVLLDRARALP
-505 NGELAREVRML
+505 KGELAREVRML

-546 FQSFSQLVDDYGE
+546 FQSFSQLVEDYGE

-583 KWASEALGNRTVLAR
+583 RWASEALGNRTVLAR

-621 SETGVPLLFPDDLAA
+621 SEAGVPLLFPDDLAA

-647 EARPMDLRTRPVWS
+647 EARPLDLRTRPMWS
-661 VRAMRRLMTRPA
+661 VRALRRLMKHPA
-673 PVACVEAPAQPT
+673 PVACLEALVEPTSPSTPT
-685 PAPSRPTPSRPTP
+685 PAPQAQSAPTP
-698 AAPSPA
+698 APA
-704 SAPAAQTPARA
+704 APAGAAPVRA
-715 EARVV
+715 
-720 PAPPPSPAW
+720 P
-729 GTMPAVT
+729 G
-736 PRAPVRVGAKAT
+736 APVRVAAKAPAPAPALTPVSPAAAAT
-748 PATPSSTPTVPTAVA
+748 PAPTVAG
-763 PVASTPAAATDAPS
+763 ASAS
-777 SRPARLPTAPVKHG
+777 GPARTPTAPAKNG
-791 TAYDW
+791 RAYDW

>member
-1 MSTPSTPASTPA
+1 MSTPASPPITG
-13 SRPLTVRPR
+13 RPW
-22 VRVGSAAL
+22 
-30 RLARGARTLLH
+30 ARAGHL
-41 ALALTARRLLI
+41 ARRLPSRARAGI
-52 RLLWLLRGWAGLLA
+52 VALLRIVRWLLARVFWLLRGWAGLIA
-66 GLLVA
+66 GLLAV
-71 LALWLGPLAGARWIA
+71 LALWLGPLAGARWIVT
-86 AQATTLS
+86 QATALYHHGVAAVTL
-93 HHAAAAATTWYQ
+93 WYQ

-112 WPAANGLT
+112 WPAATGV
-120 ALRATQA
+120 AAVRATQA

-137 PTIHTTPWAY
+137 PTIHTSTWAF
-147 WMRYGAAWRYVALQ
+147 WMRHGAAWRYTNLHSPS
-161 GRGGAAVRAAIPVEL
+161 GAPVRAAIPLEL
-176 GGALGVLALFAVFIM
+176 GGVLALLALCGMFIM

-202 RANTYGGARW
+202 RANTYGGACW

-218 RRRRAKPGDMV
+218 KRRRAKPGDMV
-229 LGTVRRGLG
+229 LGTARRGLR
-238 RITVGVSSELLLE
+238 RITIGVSSALLLE

-256 APTGLGKSNAFFKTQ
+256 GPTGLGKSNAFFKTQ
-271 LLEPDPGVDYVA
+271 LLEPDPQVDYVA
-283 TDNKGDGWKQTAAAL
+283 TDNKGDGWNQTAAAM

-310 TPAHSVTWAPLALV
+310 NPANSVTWAPLALV

-370 VAAAAGRPSGTLDE
+370 VAAAAGRSSGTLDE

-389 LQPNVEAIERALKSG
+389 LQPNVEAIEKALKNG

-451 GQGALDLDRLG
+451 GQGTLDLDRLG
-462 RTDRRPVALY
+462 RVGRRPVALY

-546 FQSFSQLVDDYGE
+546 FQSFSQVVDDYGE

-566 DSCNVLA
+566 DSCNVLG

-583 KWASEALGNRTVLAR
+583 KWASDALGNRTVLAH
-598 GEGDSAAPGGL
+598 GEGESRTAGL
-609 FGRRPERDSRSA
+609 FGRSPDRGSQSV

-661 VRAMRRLMTRPA
+661 VRAMRQLMTRPA
-673 PVACVEAPAQPT
+673 PRACLEAPLPSH
-685 PAPSRPTPSRPTP
+685 PAPATVAPARASADEEARVAPVTPP
-698 AAPSPA
+698 APA
-704 SAPAAQTPARA
+704 RGAAPAATPH
-715 EARVV
+715 
-720 PAPPPSPAW
+720 
-729 GTMPAVT
+729 
-736 PRAPVRVGAKAT
+736 APVRVLAK
-748 PATPSSTPTVPTAVA
+748 PTPTTPPPAATAAV
-763 PVASTPAAATDAPS
+763 AATDPA
-777 SRPARLPTAPVKHG
+777 RPTRLPTAPVKHG

>member
-1 MSTPSTPASTPA
+1 MSTPASPPITA
-13 SRPLTVRPR
+13 RTVARA
-22 VRVGSAAL
+22 GHAAR
-30 RLARGARTLLH
+30 RLARLSRALVHTLLR
-41 ALALTARRLLI
+41 TVRRLLA
-52 RLLWLLRGWAGLLA
+52 RLLWLLRGWAGLIA
-66 GLLVA
+66 GLLAV
-71 LALWLGPLAGARWIA
+71 LALWLGPLAGAWWIV
-86 AQATTLS
+86 ATATALS
-93 HHAAAAATTWYQ
+93 HHAAAAVTLWYQ

-112 WPAANGLT
+112 WPAATGVA

-127 WAHHGLHGLA
+127 WVRHGYHGLA
-137 PTIHTTPWAY
+137 PTIHTSTWAF
-147 WMRYGAAWRYVALQ
+147 WMRHGAAWRYTNLHSRA
-161 GRGGAAVRAAIPVEL
+161 GAPVRAAIPLEI
-176 GGALGVLALFAVFIM
+176 GGALALLALFGVFIM
-191 IGRRKRALDPT
+191 IGRRTRALDPT

-218 RRRRAKPGDMV
+218 KRRRAKPGDMV
-229 LGTVRRGLG
+229 LGTARRGLR
-238 RITVGVSSELLLE
+238 RITIGVRSALLLE

-271 LLEPDPGVDYVA
+271 LLEPDPAVDYVA
-283 TDNKGDGWKQTAAAL
+283 TDNKGDGWNQTAAAM

-310 TPAHSVTWAPLALV
+310 NPANSVTWAPLALV

-389 LQPNVEAIERALKSG
+389 LQPNVEAIEKALKNG

-451 GQGALDLDRLG
+451 GQGTLDLDRLG
-462 RTDRRPVALY
+462 RAGRRPVALY

-491 TMFTVLLDRARTLP
+491 TMFTVLLDRARALP

-583 KWASEALGNRTVLAR
+583 KWASDALGNRTVLAH

-609 FGRRPERDSRSA
+609 FGRRPDRGSQSV

-647 EARPMDLRTRPVWS
+647 EARPMDLRTRPMWS
-661 VRAMRRLMTRPA
+661 VRAMRRLMKRPAPRACLEAPLPSHPA
-673 PVACVEAPAQPT
+673 PVATAAART
-685 PAPSRPTPSRPTP
+685 PVSE
-698 AAPSPA
+698 
-704 SAPAAQTPARA
+704 

-720 PAPPPSPAW
+720 PVAPPAPAR
-729 GTMPAVT
+729 GAAPAA
-736 PRAPVRVGAKAT
+736 PPHAPVRVLAK
-748 PATPSSTPTVPTAVA
+748 PTPTPPPPAATAAV
-763 PVASTPAAATDAPS
+763 AATDPA
-777 SRPARLPTAPVKHG
+777 RPARLPTAPVKHG

>member
-1 MSTPSTPASTPA
+1 MSTPASPPITGRPWARAGHLTRRLPA
-13 SRPLTVRPR
+13 RARTGVVSL
-22 VRVGSAAL
+22 L
-30 RLARGARTLLH
+30 RLV
-41 ALALTARRLLI
+41 RRLLA
-52 RLLWLLRGWAGLLA
+52 RLLWVLRGWSGLIAGLLI
-66 GLLVA
+66 A
-71 LALWLGPLAGARWIA
+71 LALWLGPLAGARWIV
-86 AQATTLS
+86 AQAMALYAHATVAVTL
-93 HHAAAAATTWYQ
+93 WYQ
-105 TAYDAVA
+105 MAYDAVA
-112 WPAANGLT
+112 WPAVNGTL

-127 WAHHGLHGLA
+127 WARHGYHGLA
-137 PTIHTTPWAY
+137 PAIRTTPWAF
-147 WMRYGAAWRYVALQ
+147 WMRHGVAWRYATLH
-161 GRGGAAVRAAIPVEL
+161 RPSGAPVRAAIPLEL
-176 GGALGVLALFAVFIM
+176 GGVLTFLALFTVFVM
-191 IGRRKRALDPT
+191 IGRKKRALDPT

-218 RRRRAKPGDMV
+218 KRRRARPGDMA
-229 LGTVRRGLG
+229 LGTARRGLK
-238 RITVGVSSELLLE
+238 RVTVGVSASLLLE

-271 LLEPDPGVDYVA
+271 LLEPDPAVDYVA
-283 TDNKGDGWKQTAAAL
+283 TDNKGDGWTQTAAAL

-310 TPAHSVTWAPLALV
+310 NPANSVTWAPLALV

-335 AWLHNSKPADSAP
+335 AWLHNSKSADSAP

-389 LQPNVEAIERALKSG
+389 LQPNVEAIEKALKKG

-451 GQGALDLDRLG
+451 GQGMLDLDRLG
-462 RTDRRPVALY
+462 RMGRRPVALY

-524 AIPNAPKW
+524 AIPHAPKW

-583 KWASEALGNRTVLAR
+583 KWASDALGNRTVLAH
-598 GEGDSAAPGGL
+598 GEGESRTAGL
-609 FGRRPERDSRSA
+609 FVRSPDRGSQSV

-647 EARPMDLRTRPVWS
+647 EARPMDLRTRPMWS

-673 PVACVEAPAQPT
+673 PMACVEAPTHPH
-685 PAPSRPTPSRPTP
+685 PVP
-698 AAPSPA
+698 AAV
-704 SAPAAQTPARA
+704 APAQTPPVKGTQVV
-715 EARVV
+715 VV
-720 PAPPPSPAW
+720 PDAAR
-729 GTMPAVT
+729 GAT
-736 PRAPVRVGAKAT
+736 PTGPWAPVRVTAKTPAATATATLPPAPT
-748 PATPSSTPTVPTAVA
+748 PATSTPPTAP
-763 PVASTPAAATDAPS
+763 PVASGPP
-777 SRPARLPTAPVKHG
+777 RLPTAPVKHG

>member
-1 MSTPSTPASTPA
+1 
-13 SRPLTVRPR
+13 V
-22 VRVGSAAL
+22 
-30 RLARGARTLLH
+30 TL
-41 ALALTARRLLI
+41 
-52 RLLWLLRGWAGLLA
+52 
-66 GLLVA
+66 
-71 LALWLGPLAGARWIA
+71 
-86 AQATTLS
+86 
-93 HHAAAAATTWYQ
+93 WYQ

-112 WPAANGLT
+112 WPAANGLS

-127 WAHHGLHGLA
+127 WARHGYHGLA
-137 PTIHTTPWAY
+137 PTIHTSTWAF
-147 WMRYGAAWRYVALQ
+147 WMRHGAAWRYATLHS
-161 GRGGAAVRAAIPVEL
+161 RSGAPVRAAIPLEL
-176 GGALGVLALFAVFIM
+176 GGVLGFLLLFAVFIL

-218 RRRRAKPGDMV
+218 TRRRARPGDMV
-229 LGTVRRGLG
+229 LGTARRGLR
-238 RITVGVSSELLLE
+238 RITIGVRSALLLE

-271 LLEPDPGVDYVA
+271 LLEPDPDVDYVA
-283 TDNKGDGWKQTAAAL
+283 TDNKGDGWNQTAAAM

-310 TPAHSVTWAPLALV
+310 NPANSVTWAPLALV

-389 LQPNVEAIERALKSG
+389 LQPNVEAIEKALKKG

-451 GQGALDLDRLG
+451 GQGTLDLDRLG
-462 RTDRRPVALY
+462 RTERRPVALY

-524 AIPNAPKW
+524 AIPHAPKW
-532 FNICRQPRISRVIS
+532 FNICRQPRISRVLS

-583 KWASEALGNRTVLAR
+583 KWASDALGHRTVLAH
-598 GEGDSAAPGGL
+598 GEGDSAAPGAL

-621 SETGVPLLFPDDLAA
+621 SEAGVPLLFPDDLAA

-647 EARPMDLRTRPVWS
+647 EARPMDLRTRPMWS

-673 PVACVEAPAQPT
+673 PRACVEAPVPSQPALAT
-685 PAPSRPTPSRPTP
+685 VAP
-698 AAPSPA
+698 
-704 SAPAAQTPARA
+704 AQTPSPMGVQVV
-715 EARVV
+715 VV
-720 PAPPPSPAW
+720 PDAAR
-729 GTMPAVT
+729 GAT
-736 PRAPVRVGAKAT
+736 PTGPWAPVRVTAKTSAATAT
-748 PATPSSTPTVPTAVA
+748 PPPPPAPATGTSTPPTAP
-763 PVASTPAAATDAPS
+763 PVTSGPP
-777 SRPARLPTAPVKHG
+777 RLPTAPVKHG

>member
-1 MSTPSTPASTPA
+1 MSTPASP
-13 SRPLTVRPR
+13 PLTARLWA
-22 VRVGSAAL
+22 RVGLAAR
-30 RLARGARTLLH
+30 RLARGARLLVRALLH
-41 ALALTARRLLI
+41 AGRRLLT
-52 RLLWLLRGWAGLLA
+52 RLLWLLRGWSGLIAGLLI
-66 GLLVA
+66 A
-71 LALWLGPLAGARWIA
+71 LGLWLGPLAGARWIA
-86 AQATTLS
+86 VQATALY
-93 HHAAAAATTWYQ
+93 HHAAAAVTLWYQ

-112 WPAANGLT
+112 WPAANGVV

-127 WAHHGLHGLA
+127 WARHGYHGLA
-137 PTIHTTPWAY
+137 PAIHTSTWAF
-147 WMRYGAAWRYVALQ
+147 WMRHGAAWRYATLHSPS
-161 GRGGAAVRAAIPVEL
+161 GAPVRAALPLEL
-176 GGALGVLALFAVFIM
+176 GGVLGFLALFAVFIL

-202 RANTYGGARW
+202 RANTYGGSRW

-218 RRRRAKPGDMV
+218 RRRRARPGDMV
-229 LGTVRRGLG
+229 LGTARRGLR
-238 RITVGVSSELLLE
+238 RITIGVRSALLLE

-271 LLEPDPGVDYVA
+271 LLEPDPDVDYVA
-283 TDNKGDGWKQTAAAL
+283 TDNKGDGWNQTAAAM

-310 TPAHSVTWAPLALV
+310 NPGNSVTWAPLALV

-389 LQPNVEAIERALKSG
+389 LQPNVEAIEKALKNG

-451 GQGALDLDRLG
+451 GQGTLDLDRLG
-462 RTDRRPVALY
+462 RTGRRPVALY

-566 DSCNVLA
+566 DSCNVLG

-583 KWASEALGNRTVLAR
+583 KWASDALGNRTVLAH
-598 GEGDSAAPGGL
+598 GEGESRTAGL
-609 FGRRPERDSRSA
+609 FGRSPDRGSQSV

-647 EARPMDLRTRPVWS
+647 EARPMDLRTRPMWS
-661 VRAMRRLMTRPA
+661 VPAMRRLMKRPV
-673 PVACVEAPAQPT
+673 PSACLEAPAPST
-685 PAPSRPTPSRPTP
+685 PPP
-698 AAPSPA
+698 AAVA
-704 SAPAAQTPARA
+704 AAQTPTPKSAQVV
-715 EARVV
+715 VV
-720 PAPPPSPAW
+720 PDAARGAAP
-729 GTMPAVT
+729 VRT
-736 PRAPVRVGAKAT
+736 PNAPVRVRATPT
-748 PATPSSTPTVPTAVA
+748 PATSPPTASTLATATDPTPTAVA
-763 PVASTPAAATDAPS
+763 STA
-777 SRPARLPTAPVKHG
+777 RPARLPTAPVKHG

>member
-1 MSTPSTPASTPA
+1 MSTPASP
-13 SRPLTVRPR
+13 PIH
-22 VRVGSAAL
+22 
-30 RLARGARTLLH
+30 ARTVARAGHL
-41 ALALTARRLLI
+41 ARRLPACARAGGVSLLRLVRRVLA
-52 RLLWLLRGWAGLLA
+52 RLLWVLHGWSGLIAGLLI
-66 GLLVA
+66 A
-71 LALWLGPLAGARWIA
+71 LGLWLGPLAGARWIA
-86 AQATTLS
+86 AQATALY
-93 HHAAAAATTWYQ
+93 HHAAAAVTLWYQ

-112 WPAANGLT
+112 WPAATGV
-120 ALRATQA
+120 AAVRATQA
-127 WAHHGLHGLA
+127 WVRHGYHGLV
-137 PTIHTTPWAY
+137 PTIHTSTWAF
-147 WMRYGAAWRYVALQ
+147 WMRHGAAWRYATLHSPS
-161 GRGGAAVRAAIPVEL
+161 GAPVRAALPVEL
-176 GGALGVLALFAVFIM
+176 GGVLVLLVLCAAFIM

-218 RRRRAKPGDMV
+218 KRRRAKPGDMV
-229 LGTVRRGLG
+229 LGTARR
-238 RITVGVSSELLLE
+238 RFKRVTVGVPSALLLE

-283 TDNKGDGWKQTAAAL
+283 TDNKGDGWTQTAAAM
-298 SRTHDVY
+298 SRTHDCY

-310 TPAHSVTWAPLALV
+310 TPANSVTWAPLALV

-335 AWLHNSKPADSAP
+335 AWLHNSKPVDSAP

-370 VAAAAGRPSGTLDE
+370 VAAAASRPSGTLDE

-389 LQPNVEAIERALKSG
+389 LQPNVEAIERALKKG

-451 GQGALDLDRLG
+451 GQGTLDLDRLG
-462 RTDRRPVALY
+462 RTGRRPVALY

-505 NGELAREVRML
+505 NGELEREVRML

-583 KWASEALGNRTVLAR
+583 KWASDALGNRTVLAH
-598 GEGDSAAPGGL
+598 GEGESRTAGL
-609 FGRRPERDSRSA
+609 FGRSPDRGSQSV
-621 SETGVPLLFPDDLAA
+621 SEAGVPLLFPDDLAA

-647 EARPMDLRTRPVWS
+647 EARPLDLRTRPVWS

-673 PVACVEAPAQPT
+673 PRACLEAPTEPIPAREVAPVVAIPNAARGAALTATPHAPVRVLAKPT
-685 PAPSRPTPSRPTP
+685 PAPATPPPTAT
-698 AAPSPA
+698 
-704 SAPAAQTPARA
+704 APAAVAPTAPAA
-715 EARVV
+715 AATTNPAPAAVV
-720 PAPPPSPAW
+720 PA
-729 GTMPAVT
+729 
-736 PRAPVRVGAKAT
+736 
-748 PATPSSTPTVPTAVA
+748 
-763 PVASTPAAATDAPS
+763 
-777 SRPARLPTAPVKHG
+777 SRPVRLPTAPVKQG

>member
-1 MSTPSTPASTPA
+1 MSTPASPPITG
-13 SRPLTVRPR
+13 RPW
-22 VRVGSAAL
+22 
-30 RLARGARTLLH
+30 ARAGHL
-41 ALALTARRLLI
+41 ARRLPSRSRAGIVALLRI
-52 RLLWLLRGWAGLLA
+52 ARRLCARVFWLLRGWSGLIAGLLA
-66 GLLVA
+66 V
-71 LALWLGPLAGARWIA
+71 LALWLGPLAGARWSVT
-86 AQATTLS
+86 QATALYR
-93 HHAAAAATTWYQ
+93 HVAAAVTLWYQ

-112 WPAANGLT
+112 WPAATGV
-120 ALRATQA
+120 AAVRATQA
-127 WAHHGLHGLA
+127 WAHHGYHGLA
-137 PTIHTTPWAY
+137 PTIHTSTWAF
-147 WMRYGAAWRYVALQ
+147 WMRHGAAWRYANLHS
-161 GRGGAAVRAAIPVEL
+161 RAGAPVRAAIPLEL
-176 GGALGVLALFAVFIM
+176 GGVLALLAVFGVFIV
-191 IGRRKRALDPT
+191 IGRRKRDLDPT

-218 RRRRAKPGDMV
+218 KRRRAKPGDMV
-229 LGTVRRGLG
+229 LGTARRGLR
-238 RITVGVSSELLLE
+238 RITIGVQSALLLE

-256 APTGLGKSNAFFKTQ
+256 APTGLGKSNDFFKTQ
-271 LLEPDPGVDYVA
+271 LLEPDPAVDYVA
-283 TDNKGDGWKQTAAAL
+283 TDNKGDGWNQTAAAM

-310 TPAHSVTWAPLALV
+310 NPANSVTWAPLALV

-335 AWLHNSKPADSAP
+335 SWLHNSKPADSAP

-389 LQPNVEAIERALKSG
+389 LQPNVEAIEKALKNG

-451 GQGALDLDRLG
+451 GQGTLDLDRLG
-462 RTDRRPVALY
+462 RVGRRPVALY

-583 KWASEALGNRTVLAR
+583 KWASDALGNRTVLAH

-609 FGRRPERDSRSA
+609 FGRRPDRGSQSV

-647 EARPMDLRTRPVWS
+647 EARPMDLRTRPMWS

-673 PVACVEAPAQPT
+673 PPACLEAPLPSH
-685 PAPSRPTPSRPTP
+685 PAPVATAAARTPVSE
-698 AAPSPA
+698 
-704 SAPAAQTPARA
+704 

-720 PAPPPSPAW
+720 PVAPPAPAR
-729 GTMPAVT
+729 GAAPAAT
-736 PRAPVRVGAKAT
+736 PHAPVRVLAK
-748 PATPSSTPTVPTAVA
+748 PTPTTPPPAATAAV
-763 PVASTPAAATDAPS
+763 AATDPA
-777 SRPARLPTAPVKHG
+777 RPARLPTAPVKHG

>member
-1 MSTPSTPASTPA
+1 MSTPRTPASPTA
-13 SRPLTVRPR
+13 
-22 VRVGSAAL
+22 
-30 RLARGARTLLH
+30 RLWARAGHL
-41 ALALTARRLLI
+41 ARRLPSHARSGVVALLRI
-52 RLLWLLRGWAGLLA
+52 VRRLCARVCWLLRGWAGLLA
-66 GLLVA
+66 SLLAV
-71 LALWLGPLAGARWIA
+71 LALWLGPLAGARWIVT
-86 AQATTLS
+86 QATALYR
-93 HHAAAAATTWYQ
+93 HAAAAVTLWYQ

-112 WPAANGLT
+112 WPAATGVA

-137 PTIHTTPWAY
+137 PTIHTSTWAF
-147 WMRYGAAWRYVALQ
+147 WMRHGAAWRYTNLHSRA
-161 GRGGAAVRAAIPVEL
+161 GAPVRAAIPLEL
-176 GGALGVLALFAVFIM
+176 GGALLGLALFAVFIV
-191 IGRRKRALDPT
+191 IGRRKRDLDPT

-218 RRRRAKPGDMV
+218 KRRRAKPGDMV
-229 LGTVRRGLG
+229 LGTARRGLR
-238 RITVGVSSELLLE
+238 RITIGVRSALLLE

-271 LLEPDPGVDYVA
+271 LLEPDPDVDYVA
-283 TDNKGDGWKQTAAAL
+283 TDNKGDGWNQTAAAM

-310 TPAHSVTWAPLALV
+310 NPGNSVTWAPLALV

-370 VAAAAGRPSGTLDE
+370 VAAVSGRPSGTLDD

-389 LQPNVEAIERALKSG
+389 LQPNVEAIEKALKKG

-462 RTDRRPVALY
+462 RTGRRPVALY

-505 NGELAREVRML
+505 NGELEREVRML

-524 AIPNAPKW
+524 AIPHAPKW

-583 KWASEALGNRTVLAR
+583 KWASDALGHRTVLAR

-621 SETGVPLLFPDDLAA
+621 SEAGVPLLFPDDLAA

-673 PVACVEAPAQPT
+673 PRACLEAPLE
-685 PAPSRPTPSRPTP
+685 SRPASVPVVIAPAREDAPVVAMPNAARGAAPAATPHAPVRMLAKPATAPATPSPAATAPAAVAPAAPASAAATNPTP
-698 AAPSPA
+698 AA
-704 SAPAAQTPARA
+704 
-715 EARVV
+715 VV
-720 PAPPPSPAW
+720 
-729 GTMPAVT
+729 
-736 PRAPVRVGAKAT
+736 
-748 PATPSSTPTVPTAVA
+748 ST
-763 PVASTPAAATDAPS
+763 
-777 SRPARLPTAPVKHG
+777 SRPVRLPTAPVKHG

>member
-1 MSTPSTPASTPA
+1 MSTPASP
-13 SRPLTVRPR
+13 PITVRP
-22 VRVGSAAL
+22 
-30 RLARGARTLLH
+30 LARAGQF
-41 ALALTARRLLI
+41 ARRLPARARAGVV
-52 RLLWLLRGWAGLLA
+52 RLLRLVRQLLTRVLWLLRGWSGLIAGA
-66 GLLVA
+66 LVA
-71 LALWLGPLAGARWIA
+71 LALGLGPAGGTRWIGT
-86 AQATTLS
+86 QATALS
-93 HHAAAAATTWYQ
+93 RYVAAAVTLWYQ

-112 WPAANGLT
+112 WPAATGV
-120 ALRATQA
+120 AAVRATQA
-127 WAHHGLHGLA
+127 WIRHGYHGLA
-137 PTIHTTPWAY
+137 PTIHTSTWAF
-147 WMRYGAAWRYVALQ
+147 WMRHGAAWRYTNLHRRA
-161 GRGGAAVRAAIPVEL
+161 GAPVRAAIPLEL
-176 GGALGVLALFAVFIM
+176 GGVLALLALFAVFIV

-218 RRRRAKPGDMV
+218 KRRRARPGDMI
-229 LGTVRRGLG
+229 LGTARRGLR
-238 RITVGVSSELLLE
+238 RITIGVRSALLLE

-271 LLEPDPGVDYVA
+271 LLEPDPDVDYVA
-283 TDNKGDGWKQTAAAL
+283 TDNKGDGWNQTAAAM

-310 TPAHSVTWAPLALV
+310 NPANSVTWAPLALV

-389 LQPNVEAIERALKSG
+389 LQPNVEAIEKALKNG

-451 GQGALDLDRLG
+451 GQGTLDLDRLG
-462 RTDRRPVALY
+462 RTGRRPVALY

-485 VAALFT
+485 IAALFT

-505 NGELAREVRML
+505 NGELEREVRML

-559 LGAKAII
+559 LGAKALI

-583 KWASEALGNRTVLAR
+583 KWASDALGHRTVLAR
-598 GEGDSAAPGGL
+598 GEGDSAASGGL
-609 FGRRPERDSRSA
+609 FGRRPERDSRSV
-621 SETGVPLLFPDDLAA
+621 SEAGVPLLFPDDLAA

-647 EARPMDLRTRPVWS
+647 EARPMDLRTRPMWS

-673 PVACVEAPAQPT
+673 PIACVEATVPSHPALAAV
-685 PAPSRPTPSRPTP
+685 APVQT
-698 AAPSPA
+698 SPLKG
-704 SAPAAQTPARA
+704 AQVV
-715 EARVV
+715 VV
-720 PAPPPSPAW
+720 PDAAR
-729 GTMPAVT
+729 GTT
-736 PRAPVRVGAKAT
+736 PTGPWAPVRVTAK
-748 PATPSSTPTVPTAVA
+748 
-763 PVASTPAAATDAPS
+763 TPAATATGAPP
-777 SRPARLPTAPVKHG
+777 PAPAPATSTPSTAPAASGPPRLPTAPVKHG
-791 TAYDW
+791 TAYGW